1 MCISIA
7 IYEGV
12 RLLMSSKV
20 LGDCTLGGKRCI
32 TLKELPISSEQL
44 KKRNSNDVVNK
55 IKLAIQLVII
65 AINGKK
71 LF

>member
-20 LGDCTLGGKRCI
+20 LGDYALW
-32 TLKELPISSEQL
+32 
-44 KKRNSNDVVNK
+44 
-55 IKLAIQLVII
+55 
-65 AINGKK
+65 GKK
-71 LF
+71 DVSH